1 MRTRAGSSPLAP
13 PVGWR
18 WLGFASK
25 QGSAGWLAWVAA
37 GTATGA
43 CFALADCLVR
53 FSSVGA
59 RPGGWSWGTHLAATF
74 SLYLALGFALGFG
87 AWLSGRL
94 ELMTRVAGFPLGLV
108 RLPEVFRGVVVP
120 GAVGALVA
128 LWVWTASFAPPA
140 DLVDWV
146 ALAGAVTGSVALVS
160 IGPAY
165 VDSLVRH
172 RRRRWLFVAVAG
184 LLGWVSA
191 WLDMTVLVSLYPFLH
206 AVAEVCTAALW
217 LLAFR
222 VLAGELIA
230 RSQRRG
236 FVLPLA
242 AVTTVLAV
250 AFLVGGGTSWAAGR
264 LRHTGMHHVYAGRVL
279 ARSHQLP
286 ALSVESVRRQPEAEA
301 SQRTMIRHDARSVD
315 ACPAAWW
322 PSDAPTAPASLRAEI
337 PERPNLVVVFVDT
350 LRADVASDPRIMP
363 NFARFA
369 RASQQFTHAYST
381 GSDTRSCLPAMMR
394 GSYDLERKDDHDVL
408 RVARAHGMPMAL
420 AIGSSP
426 RDFLAKHVPQFRF
439 DEVLEVPD
447 SEAGKK
453 VWGYGAHLFTSE
465 RLVDES
471 LAWVAAQKGKQFL
484 LWQFHYDLHGWRE
497 LDQKELARKARSLG
511 VPRLRGEW
519 GRYSAVAG
527 IIDAE
532 FGRFLRELERM
543 DLRKD
548 TVIVFLA
555 DHGEGMGR
563 QGFWLHSVF
572 LWESLVRVPLVVHL
586 PGLDGQRIDTHV
598 STLDLG
604 PTLVRLIDPNA
615 SLLPYHG
622 EDLLT
627 QLGPDRPA
635 RRFPLL
641 MRSVLK
647 EQVAR
652 LGVVDPDSGRKL
664 VLPIESGQPELHD
677 LSASEPD
684 DVDMA
689 AQDPATVERLLPMVS
704 DGPMNPRARRKH
716 DRCMRTLSEPDADAD
731 SLATEGRQMKRGK
744 AGGPT

>member
-1 MRTRAGSSPLAP
+1 MP
-13 PVGWR
+13 PIGWR
-18 WLGFASK
+18 WLGFVFRQRST
-25 QGSAGWLAWVAA
+25 GWVAWLAA
-37 GTATGA
+37 GTATGV
-43 CFALADCLVR
+43 CFALADCGVR
-53 FSSVGA
+53 FATVGA
-59 RPGGWSWGTHLAATF
+59 SPGGWAWRTHAVGTF
-74 SLYLALGFALGFG
+74 SLYAALGLVLGFG
-87 AWLSGRL
+87 AWLLGRL
-94 ELMTRVAGFPLGLV
+94 EPLARMVGFGLGLV
-108 RLPEVFRGVVVP
+108 GLPGGLRGVLAP
-120 GAVGALVA
+120 GMVGAAVA
-128 LWVWTASFAPPA
+128 FWVWTASFAPPT
-140 DLVDWV
+140 DLVDWF
-146 ALAGAVTGSVALVS
+146 ALAAAVTGSVALVA

-165 VDSLVRH
+165 WGSLARG
-172 RRRRWLFVAVAG
+172 RRRWLVAGGAG
-184 LLGWVSA
+184 LLGCVSA

-206 AVAEVCTAALW
+206 AVAEVCTAVFW
-217 LLAFR
+217 LLSFR
-222 VLAGELIA
+222 VLAGDLIERSA
-230 RSQRRG
+230 RRRL
-236 FVLPLA
+236 VVSLASVA
-242 AVTTVLAV
+242 AVLAL
-250 AFLVGGGTSWAAGR
+250 AFLVLGGPSWAAGR
-264 LRHTGMHHVYAGRVL
+264 LRHTAMHHVYAGRIL

-286 ALSVESVRRQPEAEA
+286 TLSVETVRRQPEAEA
-301 SQRTMIRHDARSVD
+301 SQRTMIRHDARPVD

-322 PSDAPTAPASLRAEI
+322 PADAPAAPASLRAEI
-337 PERPNLVVVFVDT
+337 PEQPNIVVFFVDT
-350 LRADVASDPRIMP
+350 LRADVANDPRIMP
-363 NFARFA
+363 NLARFA
-369 RASQQFTHAYST
+369 RASQQFTRTYST

-394 GSYDLERKDDHDVL
+394 GSYDLQRKDEYDVL
-408 RVARAHGMPMAL
+408 HVARAHGMPMAL

-426 RDFLAKHVPQFRF
+426 RDFLSKHVPQFRF

-447 SEAGKK
+447 SDVDKK
-453 VWGYGAHLFTSE
+453 VWGYGAHLFTSD

-471 LAWVAAQKGKQFL
+471 LAWLAAQHRKRFL

-497 LDQKELARKARSLG
+497 LDQKELWRKARALG

-527 IIDAE
+527 VIDAE

-586 PGLDGQRIDTHV
+586 PGLDGQKIDTHV
-598 STLDLG
+598 STIDLG

-627 QLGPDRPA
+627 QLGPDRPP
-635 RRFPLL
+635 RRFPML

-652 LGVVDPDSGRKL
+652 LGVIDPESGRKL
-664 VLPIESGQPELHD
+664 VLPVETGQPEVHD

-684 DVDMA
+684 DVDIA
-689 AQDPATVERLLPMVS
+689 LSEPATAERLLPVVS

-716 DRCMRTLSEPDADAD
+716 ERCWRTLSDPDPEAD
-731 SLATEGRQMKRGK
+731 SLATEGRQMKRAK
-744 AGGPT
+744 TGGPT